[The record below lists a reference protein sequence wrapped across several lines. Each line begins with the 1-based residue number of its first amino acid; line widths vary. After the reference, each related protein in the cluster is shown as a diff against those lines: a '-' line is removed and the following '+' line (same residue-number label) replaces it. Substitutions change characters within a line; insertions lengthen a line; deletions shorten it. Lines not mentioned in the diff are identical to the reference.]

1 MRSRQAPGG
10 EAKTLTEILSWLALF
25 QVPTVVSFVAA
36 VFIVVLAHEL
46 GHYLGARVCGIVA
59 KEVAVGFGPRIAMS
73 RDRHGTVWSV
83 RCVPLGG
90 FVRLPDSVMPY
101 ASIEGSP
108 SPASGDRLGE
118 SAEPASLRGFEATA
132 ETQGRVAKQGES
144 AERAPLT
151 HRAIITAAGPLASF
165 LLGVLIFAAFAMWNG
180 VVTQRA
186 VIGQLKSLP
195 GPTSELQ
202 SGDRILAVDGAPV
215 DDLMS
220 LYLLPVEGG
229 GGGSNVI
236 YTIERGEDRLDI
248 AGPPLRPA
256 AIHTVHLSSA
266 ASEAG
271 LKQGDV
277 VTAIDGEEVR
287 DFADIV
293 RHVERSGERTMRFEI
308 WRDGA
313 VFNRDIAPWVTEF
326 PGPGGEIERRSMIGV
341 SGGLFFT
348 PETYTPGPFEGGLI
362 GVRHAWRIVTGSL
375 QGMYD
380 IVAAN
385 VSTCNMH
392 GVIRIAQVSEEAASQ
407 GLGSFLNL
415 IGVFS
420 VAIGVLQLLPIP
432 VLDGGHLVFMAYEA
446 AAGRPLRSET
456 IRWALGIGL
465 ALLLAL
471 FAFTIVNDLAC

>member
-1 MRSRQAPGG
+1 MAHAAATGSKRRG
-10 EAKTLTEILSWLALF
+10 KTLTEVLSWLAFL
-25 QVPTVVSFVAA
+25 QVPVLVSFVAA
-36 VFIVVLAHEL
+36 VFIVVVAHEL
-46 GHYLGARVCGIVA
+46 GHYLGARACGIVA
-59 KEVAVGFGPRIAMS
+59 KELAVGFGPKIAMS

-101 ASIEGSP
+101 ASIEGS
-108 SPASGDRLGE
+108 S
-118 SAEPASLRGFEATA
+118 
-132 ETQGRVAKQGES
+132 TQTSDDKLGES
-144 AERAPLT
+144 AERAPLS
-151 HRAIITAAGPLASF
+151 HRAIIAAAGPVASF
-165 LLGVLIFAAFAMWNG
+165 LLGVLIFAASAMWNG

-186 VIGQLKSLP
+186 VIGELKSLP
-195 GPTSELQ
+195 GPMSELKG
-202 SGDRILAVDGAPV
+202 GDKILAVDGTPV
-215 DDLMS
+215 DDLIS
-220 LYLLPVEGG
+220 LYLLPLEGG
-229 GGGSNVI
+229 GTGSNVI
-236 YTIERGEDRLDI
+236 YTIERGEDRLHI

-256 AIHTVHLSSA
+256 SIHTVHLSSA

-277 VTAIDGEEVR
+277 VISVDGEEIR

-293 RHVERSGERTMRFEI
+293 RHVERSGGRTMRFEI

-313 VFNRDIAPWVTEF
+313 VFSRDIAPRITEF
-326 PGPGGEIERRSMIGV
+326 PGTGGEIERRSMIGV

-348 PETYTPGPFEGGLI
+348 PETYTPGPIEGGMI
-362 GVRHAWRIVTGSL
+362 GVVHAWRIVTGSL

-380 IVAAN
+380 IVAAR

-415 IGVFS
+415 VGVFS

-446 AAGRPLRSET
+446 VARRPLRSET

-465 ALLLAL
+465 VLLLAL
-471 FAFTIVNDLAC
+471 FAFTIVNDLTC